1 MDLQRLEMVWARK
14 PRTHKM
20 WNRGARLTVRL
31 SRLTSRENDK
41 AVLSLTAREAVGK
54 ASRPELAPNALKR
67 LNPGAEIVWPRKP
80 PTYKIWYAVARLTV
94 RGSG

>member
-1 MDLQRLEMVWARK
+1 MGSKASDLQDMVRERAADR
-14 PRTHKM
+14 
-20 WNRGARLTVRL
+20 ARLRL
-31 SRLTSRENDK
+31 MGRENDK